1 MPLTLEAEISPGV
14 GPREVQELAGAVER
28 AGFDRLGVSDVAL
41 WPDTFVVQALCA
53 LATERVQIGA
63 MVTNPYS
70 RHPAALAAAV
80 ASLQELSGGRAFLGI
95 GVGAGLEPF
104 GIDYPRPVATLR
116 GCDHDDPRAPRGR
129 DLRLRQQHLPGSRRA
144 PASCSRATGADLDR
158 DAQPRRHAAR
168 G

>member
-1 MPLTLEAEISPGV
+1 MALTLEAEISPGV
-14 GPREVQELAGAVER
+14 GPREVQELARVVER

-53 LATERVQIGA
+53 MATERVQIGA

-80 ASLQELSGGRAFLGI
+80 ATLQDLSGGRAFLGI

-104 GIDYPRPVATLR
+104 GIAYPRPVATLR
-116 GCDHDDPRAPRGR
+116 AAVTMIHALLVGETFDSD
-129 DLRLRQQHLPGSRRA
+129 SEIF
-144 PASCSRATGADLDR
+144 PAHGVAAAARSRATGPDLDR
-158 DAQPRRHAAR
+158 NPEPAA
-168 G
+168 